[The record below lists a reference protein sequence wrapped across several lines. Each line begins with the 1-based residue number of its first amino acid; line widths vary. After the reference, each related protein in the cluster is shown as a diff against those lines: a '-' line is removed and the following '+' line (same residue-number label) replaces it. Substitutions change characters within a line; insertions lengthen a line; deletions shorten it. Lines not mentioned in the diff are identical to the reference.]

1 MFRIKICGVTQSRDV
16 EPIGRAGADAIGLNF
31 VPASRRFIAIDAAR
45 AISAIASEQKLAR
58 VGVFVNETLERIAE
72 IHREVGLDW
81 IQLHG
86 DEPDEAVNG
95 LKRMLP
101 GVKICRALRWESG
114 FADDIGPIVAHWDAS
129 AIDALLVDAFAPD
142 AYGGTGK
149 VVDWSKARE
158 LAASLKKPLVLAG
171 GLTPDNVAA
180 AIEAVSPA
188 AVDTASGVEL
198 EPGVKSH
205 SQVEAFA
212 AAARAAFA
220 NTG

>member
-1 MFRIKICGVTQSRDV
+1 MFRIKICGVTRSQDV
-16 EPIGRAGADAIGLNF
+16 EHIGRAGVDAIGLNF

-45 AISAIASEQKLAR
+45 AISAAAAAQKLAR
-58 VGVFVNETLERIAE
+58 VGVFVNEELERIGE

-86 DEPDEAVNG
+86 DEPDAHVDG
-95 LKRMLP
+95 LKRLLP
-101 GVKICRALRWESG
+101 DVKVCRALRWKSG
-114 FADDIGPIVAHWDAS
+114 VTDDIGSIVAHWDAS
-129 AIDALLVDAFAPD
+129 SIDALLVDAFAPD

-158 LAASLKKPLVLAG
+158 LAAALTKPLVLAG

-198 EPGVKSH
+198 EPGVKSL
-205 SQVEAFA
+205 SQVDAFA

-220 NTG
+220 GG